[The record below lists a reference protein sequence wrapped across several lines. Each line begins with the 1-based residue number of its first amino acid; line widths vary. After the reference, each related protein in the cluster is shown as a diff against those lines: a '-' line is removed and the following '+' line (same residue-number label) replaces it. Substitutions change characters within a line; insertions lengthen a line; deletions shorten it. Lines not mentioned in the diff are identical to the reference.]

1 MLRKKILEVGL
12 KLAQSGMVAGTW
24 GNISAWDSSRSGYWI
39 TPSGMDYYTLQEED
53 LVLLSLNNAV
63 LEGKRKPSSEL
74 LLHTEIYKQRPDVKG
89 IVHTHSTFATAHA
102 VAQVPLPGMVEDLV
116 MIVGGQVEV
125 AEYCLPGTLEL
136 AISAV
141 NALQDKS
148 AVLLANHGLVGV
160 GNALEEAF
168 KVCQVV
174 EKSAH
179 IHIMS
184 RLIGEPVMLSQEDI
198 GLMRRTYQ
206 ESYGQRT
213 KD

>member
-1 MLRKKILEVGL
+1 MIKKKIIEVGL
-12 KLAQSGMVAGTW
+12 KIAQSGMVAGTW
-24 GNISAWDSSRSGYWI
+24 GNISAWDSTRNGYWI
-39 TPSGMDYYTLQEED
+39 TPSGMDYFTLQEDD
-53 LVLLSLNNAV
+53 LVLLNLDNAV

-74 LLHTEIYKQRPDVKG
+74 LLHTEVYKRRPDVKG

-102 VAQVPLPGMVEDLV
+102 VSRVPLPGMVEDLV

-125 AEYCLPGTLEL
+125 AEYCLPGTFEL
-136 AISAV
+136 ASGAV
-141 NALQDKS
+141 NALQNKG

-160 GNALEEAF
+160 GNTLEEAF

-174 EKSAH
+174 EKSAQ
-179 IHIMS
+179 IYIMS
-184 RLIGEPVMLSQEDI
+184 RLLGEPVVLSQEDI

-213 KD
+213 